1 MTTGRPICDNEQTGI
16 AAAPTHRVSLVSAAV
31 PAAASSGKIP
41 EMLPFVDP
49 PLSPAA
55 YDFLAALVYDRSRIR
70 LGPDKQ
76 SLVAG
81 RLGRR
86 IQTLGCSSFEDYCR
100 LLASPE
106 GSEEIGDLIDL
117 ISTNHT
123 QFFREAAHFDIL
135 GQRVLPELARTAI
148 AAGRDVRVWSA
159 AAASGEEAYSLAIA
173 LAEFA
178 RSRPGFAWTVH
189 ASDISRRMLDRCRM
203 GIYESEKVVLPAH
216 DLLPRYFQR
225 GHGEREGFYRVKPD
239 LRRLVSVEHVNL
251 FQNSYPLPRGLDVIF
266 CRNVMIYFD
275 VDSRRELV
283 ERLYEQLAPGG
294 HLFVGHS
301 ESLLGLRHRFKTAWP
316 GVYVRPS

>member
-1 MTTGRPICDNEQTGI
+1 
-16 AAAPTHRVSLVSAAV
+16 
-31 PAAASSGKIP
+31 
-41 EMLPFVDP
+41 MLPFVDP

-100 LLASPE
+100 LLAS
-106 GSEEIGDLIDL
+106 
-117 ISTNHT
+117 
-123 QFFREAAHFDIL
+123 REAAHFDIL